1 MSASLRDEYEN
12 IRALITDGK
21 NTAAQL
27 KETLSRVRNADPGVS
42 KEDKR
47 LLLRAIG
54 FAGGAMECFDIIL
67 EKVDQATTQPQTLK
81 ELTRWRK

>member
-27 KETLSRVRNADPGVS
+27 KETLSRVRNADSALS
-42 KEDKR
+42 KEAKKH
-47 LLLRAIG
+47 LLWATG
-54 FAGGAMECFDIIL
+54 WAGGAMECFDIIL